1 MLFRALLISAL
12 SHLAILLSLYGFEPP
27 NVPSSAPENQLL
39 SMTLRQAKG
48 WELPARNALGAEASR
63 GKTRFADRR
72 SGERSGKYTAEP
84 SVLPPFPPSTAAIAK
99 SRQIDDSAALEAMP
113 AEPPAAS
120 MEAVKEYRLNVART
134 SRQFKNYPPLARKQ
148 GWEGVVL
155 VAVAM
160 PLAAGAPTVSLGRS
174 SGYEVLDRQ
183 ALDMVE
189 QAVGLAVLPDG
200 MRDRRLK
207 ISLPVEY
214 RLAD

>member
-1 MLFRALLISAL
+1 
-12 SHLAILLSLYGFEPP
+12 
-27 NVPSSAPENQLL
+27 
-39 SMTLRQAKG
+39 
-48 WELPARNALGAEASR
+48 
-63 GKTRFADRR
+63 
-72 SGERSGKYTAEP
+72 
-84 SVLPPFPPSTAAIAK
+84 
-99 SRQIDDSAALEAMP
+99 
-113 AEPPAAS
+113 

>member
-12 SHLAILLSLYGFEPP
+12 SHLAILLSLYGFEPLSA
-27 NVPSSAPENQLL
+27 PSSGRENESL
-39 SMTLRQAKG
+39 SMMLRQADG
-48 WELPARNALGAEASR
+48 RELPAFNTVGAESSH
-63 GKTRFADRR
+63 GKSHFTDRR
-72 SGERSGKYTAEP
+72 SGERPGKYTVP
-84 SVLPPFPPSTAAIAK
+84 SVLPSFSPSTAAIAK

-134 SRQFKNYPPLARKQ
+134 SRQFKSYPPLARER

-183 ALDMVE
+183 ALEMVE
-189 QAVGLAVLPDG
+189 QAVRLAVLPDG
-200 MRDRRLK
+200 VRDRRLR